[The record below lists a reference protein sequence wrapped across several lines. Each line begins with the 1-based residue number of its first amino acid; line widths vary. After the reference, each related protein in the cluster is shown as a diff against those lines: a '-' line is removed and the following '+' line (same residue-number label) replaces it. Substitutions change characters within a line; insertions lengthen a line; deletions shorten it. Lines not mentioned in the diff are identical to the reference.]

1 VPDATLALILAGV
14 VVVSLNA
21 YILFA
26 GADFG
31 GGVWDL
37 FASGPRKKDQRELV
51 ADALG
56 PIWEANHVWLILII
70 VILFTCFPPVFVRMS
85 VALHIPLTLMLIG
98 IVLRG
103 SAFTFRSYDSQADDV
118 QRRWGAV
125 FAVASLVTPLV
136 QGMSAGAVIAGD
148 LPAGP
153 RGLTFRQAY
162 VDPWLGPFPLAVGVL
177 TVLLFAFL
185 AAVYLAV
192 EAKDEELKE
201 DFRRRALG
209 SGVLLF
215 PVAVSVLALSREAAP
230 NIWTGLLA
238 SGYAVPIQLGAAAAA
253 LTTLAALGTRRWTL
267 ARVGVIAQ
275 TSVIVWGWAI
285 AQYPYAMPPDLH
297 LVHSSAPAIT
307 QKLVVGALAAGAI
320 VLFPSLWYLFKVFK
334 GQRAS
339 SAR

>member
-1 VPDATLALILAGV
+1 MPDATLALILAGV

-37 FASGPRKKDQRELV
+37 FASGPRRKDQRELV

-56 PIWEANHVWLILII
+56 PIWEANHVWLILIV

-103 SAFTFRSYDSQADDV
+103 SAFTFRAYDSQADDV
-118 QRRWGAV
+118 QRRWGAL
-125 FAVASLVTPLV
+125 FAVASLVTPMV
-136 QGMSAGAVIAGD
+136 QGMSAGAVIAGA

-153 RGLTFRQAY
+153 KGLTFAQAY
-162 VDPWLGPFPLAVGVL
+162 VAPWTGPFPIAVGLL

-185 AAVYLAV
+185 AAVYLSV
-192 EAKDEELKE
+192 EAKEPELQE
-201 DFRRRALG
+201 DFRRRALFTG
-209 SGVLLF
+209 TMLF
-215 PVAVSVLALSREAAP
+215 PAAVTVLVLSRDAAP
-230 NIWTGLLA
+230 NIWLGLLA
-238 SGYAVPIQLGAAAAA
+238 SGFAVPVQVLAAIAAS
-253 LTTLAALGTRRWTL
+253 TTLLALLTRRFGL
-267 ARVGVIAQ
+267 ARFGAIAQ

-307 QKLVVGALAAGAI
+307 QKLVVGALAVGAV
-320 VLFPSLWYLFKVFK
+320 VLFPSLWYLFRVFK
-334 GQRAS
+334 GGRA
-339 SAR
+339 RIR